1 MESQRAVGRHAE
13 EGEELTGAC
22 EGQPETQGGTASEVE
37 GPVSGGTRLKPVSIY
52 SQLQNNRLPR
62 ILVSYPED
70 SHDTTSTSRKQCDA
84 SSQLQ

>member
-37 GPVSGGTRLKPVSIY
+37 GRASGGTRLKPVSIY
-52 SQLQNNRLPR
+52 NHRPKQS
-62 ILVSYPED
+62 
-70 SHDTTSTSRKQCDA
+70 TTLN
-84 SSQLQ
+84 SSFLS